1 MGLSDTI
8 SEINGDF
15 CRKPSFF
22 SIPMY
27 LMPLLNGFPL
37 EFGTGKRDVK
47 TRMMGHQMIEEVLR

>member
-1 MGLSDTI
+1 
-8 SEINGDF
+8 
-15 CRKPSFF
+15 
-22 SIPMY
+22 MY